1 MSSSR
6 LKSLA
11 LVVPLALASAGL
23 GACSFQPVYS
33 GRLAENPQL
42 QLAYAE
48 PKTRLEQIVYSELS
62 FRLGKTNSPIAPLIS
77 ASVTSS
83 ASEPYLSKTLN
94 PNIPREMTVTA
105 TLTITPRDGIDSKP
119 ITITRTAKAQ
129 HTRSGQVLA
138 DEAAMIEA
146 QERAARSV
154 AESLRLA
161 ILAALA
167 KA

>member
-1 MSSSR
+1 MSLSR
-6 LKSLA
+6 LKGLA
-11 LVVPLALASAGL
+11 LIVPLALASAGL

-62 FRLGKTNSPIAPLIS
+62 FRLGKASSPTAPLVT
-77 ASVTSS
+77 ASVTTSGT
-83 ASEPYLSKTLN
+83 EPYLSATAN
-94 PNIPREMTVTA
+94 PNKPREMTVTA
-105 TLTITPRDGIDSKP
+105 TLTITPRDGVDTKP
-119 ITITRTAKAQ
+119 ITITRVAKAQ

-161 ILAALA
+161 VLAALA
-167 KA
+167 KG

>member
-1 MSSSR
+1 MLSSR
-6 LKSLA
+6 LKRLA
-11 LVVPLALASAGL
+11 LIVPLALVSAGL

-48 PKTRLEQIVYSELS
+48 PTTRLEQIVYQELS
-62 FRLGKTNSPIAPLIS
+62 FRLGKTTSPTAPLITAKVSTS
-77 ASVTSS
+77 A
-83 ASEPYLSKTLN
+83 AEPYLSATAN
-94 PNIPREMTVTA
+94 PNKPREMTVTA
-105 TLTITPRDGIDSKP
+105 TLTITPRDGVDTKP

-161 ILAALA
+161 VLAALA
-167 KA
+167 KG

>member
-6 LKSLA
+6 LRSLA
-11 LVVPLALASAGL
+11 LIMPLALASAGL

-62 FRLGKTNSPIAPLIS
+62 FRLGKTTAPTAPLITANVS
-77 ASVTSS
+77 ASD
-83 ASEPYLSKTLN
+83 SEPYLSATAN
-94 PNIPREMTVTA
+94 PNKPREMTVTA
-105 TLTITPRDGIDSKP
+105 TVTITPRDGVDTKP

-138 DEAAMIEA
+138 DEAATIEA
-146 QERAARSV
+146 QERAARSA

-161 ILAALA
+161 ILAALS
-167 KA
+167 KG

>member
-1 MSSSR
+1 MSLSR
-6 LKSLA
+6 LKGLA
-11 LVVPLALASAGL
+11 LIVPLALASAGL

-62 FRLGKTNSPIAPLIS
+62 FRLGKTTSPTAPLVT
-77 ASVTSS
+77 ASVS
-83 ASEPYLSKTLN
+83 AGGTEPYLSDTKN
-94 PNIPREMTVTA
+94 PNKPREMTVTA
-105 TLTITPRDGIDSKP
+105 TLTITPRDGVDTKP
-119 ITITRTAKAQ
+119 ITITRVAKAQ

-146 QERAARSV
+146 EERAARSV

-161 ILAALA
+161 VLAALA
-167 KA
+167 KG